1 MELDLDSG
9 RLLVFLAGFAVFFL
23 VETVFPARP
32 WEGSRWQRL
41 GFHAGVAVLNT
52 VLIRVFAYVPLLLW
66 IVYAE
71 EEGWGISRW
80 LGLFGWPE
88 ILMSILVLD
97 FFDYLWHRLN
107 HRVRFFW
114 RMHKA
119 HLADTGMDVSTA
131 LRFHSGEMFLSA
143 LMKGLWVFV
152 WGPTPVAW
160 FLFEALISL
169 CAQFHHS
176 NIDLPDGIERRLSW
190 LLVTPRFHAA
200 HHAVDRRWG
209 DNNFSTIFSFWD
221 RLFGSYAW
229 PGERGRLGWAA
240 SGLGLPQARE
250 LAFSVRACVE
260 EPFRR
265 RNLDLASGSPAIE
278 RRPH

>member
-119 HLADTGMDVSTA
+119 HHADTGMDVSTA

-160 FLFEALISL
+160 FLFEALVSL
-169 CAQFHHS
+169 CAQFHHT

-209 DNNFSTIFSFWD
+209 DHNFSTIFSFWD

-250 LAFSVRACVE
+250 LAFSVRAWVE

-265 RNLDLASGSPAIE
+265 RNLDLASGSPTID